1 MQKVRVPITNF
12 QFGEVSPSLY
22 SRTDSD
28 VYTASAQRI
37 ENLFLRAEGGVIK
50 RPGLENI
57 YEYDITVERTTFT
70 ITVSDYANIAAG
82 TQIKF
87 YDADGNLF
95 TLQSETAGSSS
106 PSSASGNI
114 HFFRPNTSNDVTAD
128 NIFTAINA
136 IDGFTVANPSAA
148 VVTVTGDKPNGGTYL
163 ATESTDATRLTV
175 TNFSGGSKVQS
186 RLLPFIFSD
195 DERYIISLENAKVRC
210 FQINPTT
217 GAVSLV
223 ATITADTDSA
233 ALPFSDTY
241 LHEYTF
247 AQAGDVM
254 FICHPLFMPRQLVRT
269 SLTTFQI
276 EVFAFDV
283 KSDSKLIYQPYFSF
297 QSLGVT
303 LDPSKTSGSGATL
316 TTSVAYWDTTG
327 SQSGGNYPS
336 SLHVGT
342 TIRYH
347 GAEIE
352 ITSVQSTTQATGTIL
367 DSLSQTLDV
376 NALRTTDGSDELI
389 VTHVKHGLA
398 VNDSIVVSKAA
409 AVGDIASSNINGTRT
424 VTSIIDDNHY
434 TFDAASSDVANASV
448 DGGGAPVITTHAASQ
463 NWSEQSFSA
472 LRGYPA
478 AVAFHENRLIFAG
491 TISQPDS
498 IFMSKSAQYYNFD
511 VGTAEDNDSIQI
523 TASIGEINQ
532 IRHLVSNRDLQ
543 IFTATS
549 EMYIPSF
556 QNKPLTP
563 TTITVKRQTPFG
575 SDFVRPQVIDGATVF
590 VQKGGAIVRE
600 YLFTDSELAYSA
612 GSVSALSA
620 HLIKAPKEMNILY
633 GAIDRT
639 ESYIFVL
646 NNDGTLAV
654 FNSNRNE
661 KRAGWTEF
669 TCQGRF
675 SSTVTIDNRVFAN
688 VIINTGA
695 GTHQIFLCE
704 FQAAL
709 NTDVAKVYTGSAG
722 VFDVSAT
729 YANGAVVDVVNGTNY
744 LGQFTVAGGNVDVS
758 AVETTSVAEI
768 GLKFDVNLKTNPLDI
783 VSQSGPVTGE
793 PRSLASVVVDLN
805 TTLSVSVNGTNLLI
819 RQVTDDFSLQ
829 QAPVTGKKE
838 FRLLGYNRDPQ
849 VTISQSAP
857 LPMQVNGLIAEL
869 VF

>member
-28 VYTASAQRI
+28 VYTASAQRV

-70 ITVSDYANIAAG
+70 ITVSDYANIAVG
-82 TQIKF
+82 TQLKF
-87 YDADGNLF
+87 YDADGNLYIVEA
-95 TLQSETAGSSS
+95 QAISGSA
-106 PSSASGNI
+106 PSAAVNNI
-114 HFFRPNTSNDVTAD
+114 HYFRPNESNDTTAD
-128 NIFTAINA
+128 NLYTAINA
-136 IDGFTVANPSAA
+136 IDGFTVANPGAA
-148 VVTVTGDKPNGGTYL
+148 VVTVTRDKPNGGTYL

-210 FQINPTT
+210 FQISPTT

-297 QSLGVT
+297 QALGVT
-303 LDPSKTSGSGATL
+303 LNPSATSGSGVTL

-336 SLHVGT
+336 SKHVGV

-352 ITSVQSTTQATGTIL
+352 ITSVQSNTQATGTVL
-367 DSLSQTLDV
+367 DALSQTLDV
-376 NALRTTDGSDELI
+376 NAFRTTDGSAEVI

-398 VNDSIVVSKAA
+398 VGDVLVVSKAA
-409 AVGDIASSNINGTRT
+409 AVGNIASSNLNGSRT
-424 VTSIIDDNHY
+424 VTSIVDDNHY
-434 TFDAASSDVANASV
+434 TFDAGGSANASV
-448 DGGGAPVITTHAASQ
+448 DGGGAPVMTTHAASQ

-549 EMYIPSF
+549 EMFIPSF

-563 TTITVKRQTPFG
+563 TTTTVKRQTPFG
-575 SDFVRPQVIDGATVF
+575 SDFVRPQVIDGSTVF

-612 GSVSALSA
+612 GSVSGLSA

-675 SSTVTIDNRVFAN
+675 SSTVTIDDRVFAN

-729 YANGAVVDVVNGTNY
+729 YANGAVVDVINGTNY
-744 LGQFTVAGGNVDVS
+744 IGQFTVAGGNVDVS
-758 AVETTSVAEI
+758 AVETATVAEI

-783 VSQSGPVTGE
+783 IAQNGPVTGE
-793 PRSLASVVVDLN
+793 PRSLASVVLDLN
-805 TTLSVSVNGTNLLI
+805 TTLSVSVNGTSLLV
-819 RQVTDDFSLQ
+819 RQVTDDLSLQ

-838 FRLLGYNRDPQ
+838 FRLLGYSRDPQ
-849 VTISQSAP
+849 ITISQSAP

>member
-22 SRTDSD
+22 SRTDSSI
-28 VYTASAQRI
+28 YTASAQRV

-50 RPGLENI
+50 RAGLENI
-57 YEYDITVERTTFT
+57 YEYDTTIERTTFT

-82 TQIKF
+82 SQIKF
-87 YDADGNLF
+87 RDADGTLF
-95 TLQSETAGSSS
+95 TLQSETVGAAD
-106 PSSASGNI
+106 PSAASGNI
-114 HFFRPNTSNDVTAD
+114 HFFRPNTSNNVTAD
-128 NIFTAINA
+128 KIFAAINA
-136 IDGFTVANPSAA
+136 IDGFTVANPAAA
-148 VVTVTGDKPNGGTYL
+148 VVTVTRDKPNGGTFL
-163 ATESTDATRLTV
+163 TTESTDVTRLTV
-175 TNFSGGSKVQS
+175 INFSGGSKIQS

-210 FQINPTT
+210 FIISPTT
-217 GAVSLV
+217 GAVSLT

-233 ALPFSDTY
+233 ALPFSDAF
-241 LHEYTF
+241 LQEYTF
-247 AQAGDVM
+247 TQAGDVM

-276 EVFAFDV
+276 EVFQFDV

-303 LDPSKTSGSGATL
+303 LNPSKTSGTGATL
-316 TTSVAYWDTTG
+316 TTSVAYFDITG
-327 SQSGGNYPS
+327 DQVDGNYAS
-336 SLHVGT
+336 SLHVGVT
-342 TIRYH
+342 LRYI

-367 DSLSQTLDV
+367 DSLEKTLAV
-376 NALRTTDGSDELI
+376 NAFRTTSGSAEVI
-389 VTHVKHGLA
+389 VTDVKHGLA
-398 VNDSIVVSKAA
+398 VSDVVVVSKAA
-409 AVGDIASSNINGTRT
+409 AVGNISTSNLNGSRT
-424 VTSIIDDNHY
+424 VTSIVDDNHY
-434 TFDAASSDVANASV
+434 TFDAGGSANASI
-448 DGGGAPVITTHAASQ
+448 DGGGAPVMTTHAAAS

-472 LRGYPA
+472 LRGFPS
-478 AVAFHENRLIFAG
+478 AVTFHENRLVFAG
-491 TISQPDS
+491 TLSQPDS

-549 EMYIPSF
+549 EMYIPTF
-556 QNKPLTP
+556 ENRPLTP
-563 TTITVKRQTPFG
+563 TTTTIKRQTPFG
-575 SDFVRPQVIDGATVF
+575 SDFIRPQVLDGGTVF

-600 YLFTDSELAYSA
+600 YLFTDTELAYSA
-612 GSVSALSA
+612 GSVSSLSS

-639 ESYIFVL
+639 ESYIFLV

-654 FNSNRNE
+654 FNSNRGE

-675 SSTVTIDNRVFAN
+675 MSTVTIDDRVFAN
-688 VIINTGA
+688 VVINTGA
-695 GTHQIFLCE
+695 GAHVAFLCE
-704 FQAAL
+704 FQGAL
-709 NTDVAKVYTGSAG
+709 NTDVSKVYTGSAG

-729 YANGAVVDVVNGTNY
+729 YANGAVVDVINGNNY
-744 LGQFTVAGGNVDVS
+744 LGQYTVAGGNVDVS
-758 AVETTSVAEI
+758 AVELATVAEI
-768 GLKFDVNLKTNPLDI
+768 GLKFDVNLITNPID
-783 VSQSGPVTGE
+783 VSSPNGPVTGI

-829 QAPVTGKKE
+829 QQPITGKKE

-849 VTISQSAP
+849 ITISQSAP
-857 LPMQVNGLIAEL
+857 LPMQVNGIIAEL

>member
-28 VYTASAQRI
+28 IYTASAQRV
-37 ENLFLRAEGGVIK
+37 ENFFLRAEGGVIK
-50 RPGLENI
+50 RAGLENI
-57 YEYDITVERTTFT
+57 YEYDTTIERTTFT

-87 YDADGNLF
+87 SDADGNLF
-95 TLQSETAGSSS
+95 TLQSETAGSGA
-106 PSSASGNI
+106 PSSSSGNI
-114 HFFRPNTSNDVTAD
+114 HFFRPNTSNNVTAD

-136 IDGFTVANPSAA
+136 IDGFTVANPAAA
-148 VVTVTGDKPNGGTYL
+148 VVTVTRDKPNGGTHL
-163 ATESTDATRLTV
+163 ATESTDVTRLTV
-175 TNFSGGSKVQS
+175 INFSGGSKVQS

-195 DERYIISLENAKVRC
+195 DERYIISLENAKLRC
-210 FQINPTT
+210 FQISPTT

-223 ATITADTDSA
+223 ATVTADTDSA

-269 SLTTFQI
+269 SLTTFQV
-276 EVFAFDV
+276 EVFQFDV

-303 LDPSKTSGSGATL
+303 LDPSKTSGTGATL
-316 TTSVAYWDTTG
+316 TTSVAYFDTTG
-327 SQSGGNYPS
+327 TQSGGNYAS
-336 SLHVGT
+336 SLHVGVT
-342 TIRYH
+342 LRYH
-347 GAEIE
+347 NSEIE
-352 ITSVQSTTQATGTIL
+352 ITSVQSSTQATGTIL
-367 DSLSQTLDV
+367 DSLEQTLDV
-376 NALRTTDGSDELI
+376 NAFRTTDGSAEVI
-389 VTHVKHGLA
+389 VTHVKHGLS
-398 VNDSIVVSKAA
+398 VSDVVVVSKAA
-409 AVGDIASSNINGTRT
+409 AVGNIASSNLNGSRT
-424 VTSIIDDNHY
+424 ITSIVDDNHY
-434 TFDAASSDVANASV
+434 TFDAGGSANASV
-448 DGGGAPVITTHAASQ
+448 DGGGAPVMTTHAASA

-472 LRGYPA
+472 LRGFPA
-478 AVAFHENRLIFAG
+478 AVTFHENRLVFAG

-498 IFMSKSAQYYNFD
+498 IFMSKSSQYYNFD
-511 VGTAEDNDSIQI
+511 VGDAEDNDSIQI

-532 IRHLVSNRDLQ
+532 ILHLVSNRDLQ
-543 IFTATS
+543 IFTTTS
-549 EMYIPSF
+549 EMFVPSF

-563 TTITVKRQTPFG
+563 TTTTVKRQTPFG
-575 SDFVRPQVIDGATVF
+575 SAFIRPQVLDGGTVF

-612 GSVSALSA
+612 GSVSALSG

-639 ESYIFVL
+639 ESYIFIV
-646 NNDGTLAV
+646 NNDGTLAI

-675 SSTVTIDNRVFAN
+675 MSTVTIDDRVFAN
-688 VIINTGA
+688 VVINTGA
-695 GTHQIFLCE
+695 GTHTMFLCE

-709 NTDVAKVYTGSAG
+709 NTDVSKVYTGSAG

-729 YANGAVVDVVNGTNY
+729 YANGAVVDVINGTNY

-758 AVETTSVAEI
+758 AVELATVAEI
-768 GLKFDVNLKTNPLDI
+768 GLKFNVNLITNPIDI
-783 VSQSGPVTGE
+783 TSQSGPVTGE

-829 QAPVTGKKE
+829 QQPVTGKKE

-849 VTISQSAP
+849 ITISQSAP
-857 LPMQVNGLIAEL
+857 LPMQVNGIIAEL

>member
-28 VYTASAQRI
+28 VYTASAQRV

-70 ITVSDYANIAAG
+70 ITVSDYANIAVG
-82 TQIKF
+82 TQLKF
-87 YDADGNLF
+87 YDADGNLYI
-95 TLQSETAGSSS
+95 LEAQAISGSA
-106 PSSASGNI
+106 PSAAVNNI
-114 HFFRPNTSNDVTAD
+114 HYFRPNESNNTTAD
-128 NIFTAINA
+128 NLYTAINA
-136 IDGFTVANPSAA
+136 INGFTVANPGAA
-148 VVTVTGDKPNGGTYL
+148 VVTVTRDKPNGGTYL

-210 FQINPTT
+210 FQISPTT

-303 LDPSKTSGSGATL
+303 LNPSATSGSGVTL

-336 SLHVGT
+336 SLHVGV

-352 ITSVQSTTQATGTIL
+352 ITSVQSNTQATGTVL
-367 DSLSQTLDV
+367 DALSQTLDV
-376 NALRTTDGSDELI
+376 NAFRTTDGSAEVI

-398 VNDSIVVSKAA
+398 VGDVLVVSKAA
-409 AVGDIASSNINGTRT
+409 AVGNIASSNLNGSRT
-424 VTSIIDDNHY
+424 VTSIVDDNHY
-434 TFDAASSDVANASV
+434 TFDAGGSANASV
-448 DGGGAPVITTHAASQ
+448 DGGGAPVMTTHAASQ

-549 EMYIPSF
+549 EMFIPSF

-563 TTITVKRQTPFG
+563 TTTTVKRQTPFG

-675 SSTVTIDNRVFAN
+675 SSTVTIDDRVFAN

-729 YANGAVVDVVNGTNY
+729 YANGAVVDVINGTNY

-819 RQVTDDFSLQ
+819 RQVTDDLSLQ